1 MSTWYYCRNG
11 QQIGPVGLDELK
23 DLIVRG
29 ELDASTFVWQAGMSE
44 WVKVRRHPQLAALVS
59 IPPALPAAASCRPP
73 PKRSMRR
80 TILDVI
86 GSKRGN

>member
-1 MSTWYYCRNG
+1 MSIWYYCRNG

-23 DLIVRG
+23 DLIARG
-29 ELDASTFVWQAGMSE
+29 ELDASTFVWQAGTSE
-44 WVKVRRHPQLAALVS
+44 WVKLRRHPQLAALVS
-59 IPPALPAAASCRPP
+59 IPPGLPAAASCRPP

-86 GSKRGN
+86 GSKLGS

>member
-11 QQIGPVGLDELK
+11 QQNGPVSLAELK
-23 DLIVRG
+23 DLIARR
-29 ELDASTFVWQAGMSE
+29 ELDESTFVWQVGMSE

-59 IPPALPAAASCRPP
+59 TSSARSDAAACRPP

-80 TILDVI
+80 TLLEVI
-86 GSKRGN
+86 GSKLGN